1 MNISSD
7 PDYLAAEI
15 DIPRPSLAREKL
27 LEEVR
32 RKLETG
38 QKGLNLV
45 IIGHVDAGKSTLMGR
60 LLYELGE
67 LDEKARRDNERG
79 SERAGKASFKWAW
92 ALDESAEERER
103 GVTMDIATTHIRTPS
118 LLITLLDAPGHAD
131 FVPNMISGASQADAA
146 LLVVDASPNSFEAG
160 FERAGQTREHLVL
173 VRALGVSQLVIAV
186 NKIDLA
192 IDAESRYNEIVSTL
206 SPFLVQSG
214 FQLPRV
220 AFVPLSGIEG
230 INLIDKSS
238 ALPWYD
244 GPTLLS
250 ALDALKP
257 PARPYTLP
265 LRLPLSNVFRGQ
277 TAMASGIGVSG
288 RIASGVVQVG
298 DRLRILP
305 GDESAVVRLI
315 EQDDDSAPWA
325 AAGSTVTLYLAGVD
339 QIHLDIGSVLC
350 PPDAPVPLALAFTA
364 QIIVFDLQLPLT
376 QGASVELFHHS
387 RDVPVTLSKLLATLD
402 RATNA
407 VVKRDPRVLTK
418 GQSARVQITL
428 RTGTISGPGERVA
441 PVPLETFTVNK
452 DMGRILLRRG
462 GETVAAGIVTELLTL
477 A

>member
-1 MNISSD
+1 
-7 PDYLAAEI
+7 
-15 DIPRPSLAREKL
+15 
-27 LEEVR
+27 
-32 RKLETG
+32 
-38 QKGLNLV
+38 
-45 IIGHVDAGKSTLMGR
+45 MGR

-67 LDEKARRDNERG
+67 LDEKSRRDNERG

-131 FVPNMISGASQADAA
+131 FVPNMISGAAQADAA

-160 FERAGQTREHLVL
+160 FDRAGQTREHLVL

-192 IDAESRYNEIVSTL
+192 IDAEARYNEIVSTL
-206 SPFLVQSG
+206 TPFLLQTG
-214 FQLPRV
+214 FQTARI
-220 AFVPLSGIEG
+220 AFVPLSGMDG
-230 INLIDKSS
+230 VNLIEAPAS
-238 ALPWYD
+238 LPWYT

-257 PARPYTLP
+257 PQRPYTLP

-277 TAMASGIGVSG
+277 TALASGVGVSG

-315 EQDDDSAPWA
+315 EQDDSTVPWA

-339 QIHLDIGSVLC
+339 PIHLDIGSVLC
-350 PPDAPVPLALAFTA
+350 PPNALVPLVLSFTA
-364 QIIVFDLQLPLT
+364 QIIVFDIRLPLT
-376 QGASVELFHHS
+376 SGASVELFHHS
-387 RDVPVTLSKLLATLD
+387 RDVPVTLSKLLCTLD
-402 RATNA
+402 RASGAILKHN
-407 VVKRDPRVLTK
+407 PRVLTK
-418 GQSARVQITL
+418 GQSARVHITL
-428 RTGTISGPGERVA
+428 RTSTISGPGERVA
-441 PVPLETFTVNK
+441 PVPLEPFGVNK
-452 DMGRILLRRG
+452 DMGRVLLRRG
-462 GETVAAGIVTELLTL
+462 GETVAAGVVTELLTL